1 MFRGPTI
8 FIPTSARLHGKEPIY
23 VCRVIT
29 SAEGDTC
36 GKPFYEGEERTRD
49 FHVANCAKQNHDAIM
64 AFRNRSHP
72 EIMRPWDPELEKW
85 ISDNRTAILED
96 RKSI

>member
-1 MFRGPTI
+1 
-8 FIPTSARLHGKEPIY
+8 
-23 VCRVIT
+23 
-29 SAEGDTC
+29 
-36 GKPFYEGEERTRD
+36 
-49 FHVANCAKQNHDAIM
+49 M